1 MRENKT
7 KIQVTVHA
15 FYPPVANFLSP
26 FQGLKYLFASLPRAL
41 PWVDLFCP
49 FRANKKKNPP
59 ISHRGLIRTCEQL
72 QTQYLSRFL
81 VYVIIFVCSL
91 SGCRHVPISS
101 KKVVATQP
109 ESGFLPTKVILQA
122 SFTHIVPKQTKTN
135 QAGQIETYVRL
146 TDQFGD
152 PLKALGQF
160 SFELFEYRPAASDP
174 RGRRFSINGV
184 QKFDLTEIDANQ
196 RHWDSITGNYRFTLK
211 LPDVPN
217 GPPKTVVMQVTFS
230 TDSGLR
236 LEGILIVA
244 QRK

>member
-7 KIQVTVHA
+7 K
-15 FYPPVANFLSP
+15 
-26 FQGLKYLFASLPRAL
+26 K
-41 PWVDLFCP
+41 
-49 FRANKKKNPP
+49 
-59 ISHRGLIRTCEQL
+59 
-72 QTQYLSRFL
+72 QYILRFL

-91 SGCRHVPISS
+91 GGCRYVPIGS
-101 KKVVATQP
+101 KKGVAIQP
-109 ESGFLPTKVILQA
+109 EQGFQPTKVILQA
-122 SFTHIVPKQTKTN
+122 SFTHIVPKQTKAN
-135 QAGQIETYVRL
+135 QAGQIETYIRL

-152 PLKALGQF
+152 PLKALGRF
-160 SFELFEYRPAASDP
+160 HFELFEYRPAASDP

-211 LPDVPN
+211 LPNTPD
-217 GPPKTVVMQVTFS
+217 GPPKTIAVQVTFS
-230 TDSGLR
+230 ADSGLR